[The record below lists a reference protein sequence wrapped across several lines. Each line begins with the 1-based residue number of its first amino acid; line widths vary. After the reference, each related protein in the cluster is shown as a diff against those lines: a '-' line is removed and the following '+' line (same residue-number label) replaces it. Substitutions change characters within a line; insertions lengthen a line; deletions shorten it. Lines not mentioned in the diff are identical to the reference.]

1 MHKTSL
7 KVMIIQRV
15 RDLCSFDDR
24 KNFVK
29 IFLQLSYNNYFGMS
43 ALNVQN

>member
-7 KVMIIQRV
+7 KVMITQRV
-15 RDLCSFDDR
+15 RRFCSYDNR

-29 IFLQLSYNNYFGMS
+29 IILQLSYYHYFDMS